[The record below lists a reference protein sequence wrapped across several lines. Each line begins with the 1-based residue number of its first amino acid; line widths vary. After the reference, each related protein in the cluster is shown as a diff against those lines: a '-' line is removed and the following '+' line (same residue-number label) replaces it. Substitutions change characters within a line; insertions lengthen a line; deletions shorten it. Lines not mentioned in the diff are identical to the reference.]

1 MISKFTKPYEGT
13 RRPCS
18 KHYDGGRAR
27 IHIAIG
33 WRFAILETWRH
44 FDVSLSPK
52 TVLNKI
58 PIRSATYLNN
68 RAKSAGDHRWSQKR
82 HILNWT
88 GDPSAWERG

>member
-1 MISKFTKPYEGT
+1 MISKFAKPNEGT

-52 TVLNKI
+52 TVLNKYPFAPGHI
-58 PIRSATYLNN
+58 IGAKPATI
-68 RAKSAGDHRWSQKR
+68 AGRKKATFE
-82 HILNWT
+82 T
-88 GDPSAWERG
+88 GPAIHALG